1 MALATMTERE
11 FPKQVLQDDSPVLV
25 AFRASWCAPSQDLTP
40 VVEETAT
47 EYKGRAKVV
56 AVDVDGDPRANKI
69 CRRYDVSRLPVL
81 MLFHEGGVKD
91 LIGGATTKEVITD
104 MLESRLRPVLDVGEH
119 NFEAEV
125 LRSRVPVLVHFH
137 AAWCSASVELLPLVE
152 SMADRF
158 HGRAKIARV
167 EFGGENAR
175 LCARYGIVR
184 VPTVVLFQGGQVKDR
199 ILGAMKGGTKV
210 EGGRQTSCVGLTS
223 FDNLAAMVEEVA
235 L

>member
-11 FPKQVLQDDSPVLV
+11 FPKEVLQGDTPVLV

-40 VVEETAT
+40 VVEEAAA
-47 EYKGRAKVV
+47 EYRGRAKVV

-210 EGGRQTSCVGLTS
+210 EVGRQTPCVGLTS